1 MKVDKEY
8 KEEFDQELAN
18 VSYGSRKILGRFLFW
33 TLIVMLIFSIVGFGY
48 RYLSTNADRVIFKQS
63 VTYNEGKLDDLAKY
77 KLEMTKTDDPIERAA
92 IQEYVVSTYANY
104 DESKIENDDLRK
116 FLKDCREGEYNVN

>member
-18 VSYGSRKILGRFLFW
+18 VSYGSRKILGKFLFW
-33 TLIVMLIFSIVGFGY
+33 ILIIILIFSIVGFGY

-77 KLEMTKTDDPIERAA
+77 KLEMTKTNDPIERAA

-104 DESKIENDDLRK
+104 DESKIENSDLK
-116 FLKDCREGEYNVN
+116 DFLEDCREGVYSEK